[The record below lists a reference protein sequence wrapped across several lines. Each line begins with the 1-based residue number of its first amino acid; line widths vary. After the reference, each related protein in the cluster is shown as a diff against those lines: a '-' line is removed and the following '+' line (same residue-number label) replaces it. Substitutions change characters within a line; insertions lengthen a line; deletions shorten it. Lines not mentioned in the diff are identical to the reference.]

1 MGSTVTSRHP
11 SEELSVIDNEIGE
24 RKLMGVEEEWSDTET
39 KDSNPEVD
47 DVRDKDRHGNVEQ
60 EHQCSNTK
68 ID

>member
-1 MGSTVTSRHP
+1 MR
-11 SEELSVIDNEIGE
+11 
-24 RKLMGVEEEWSDTET
+24 VEEEGSDTKT
-39 KDSNPEVD
+39 KDGNPEVD